1 MEKNMD
7 SIDEHRFGKFQEKGV
22 HFLEESALQ
31 MKTSYDDFSM
41 ADFRTR
47 KAETCGC
54 QDLLNSSE
62 KIVSYKGKEIV
73 VFEDHNEESNIVE
86 DLPDEVVES
95 TTEYLRSL
103 IASPYKKD
111 LLVSLQNRLTRRSD
125 LTVETLSKCNKTQL
139 EILVAIKMSLG
150 SFLSFKNYLQ
160 ATELMEIFA
169 YERCRNINCKRVLH
183 VDNCKCKICSRNKG
197 FCNVCMCQ
205 VCLNLDYAN
214 GTCSWVGCDRCVHW
228 CHVVCAIQRN
238 IIKPGPS
245 INRPSGTTEM
255 QFHCLG
261 CGHASE
267 MFRFAKEMYRCCAK
281 NWGQEILIKELDYVS
296 KIFHGS
302 EDFKGKELHGILILG
317 RLRLLR
323 LLKSLNFSSLI
334 IAETIKPVIPWIK

>member
-47 KAETCGC
+47 KTETCGC

-73 VFEDHNEESNIVE
+73 VFEDHNEGSNVWVERDFLQLNECRGNSSKRVADNEDIQAEKKRKPGTLNLSSALPDGDLQSLDLSNNNKGIGYFRNGSLSSCYSHPFSHNLSYSLAPSSKEDSESAEGLNWISSSDSNSFFLFELPARPTIDGQFSVPERILGEIVSESIPLMAQIVE

-150 SFLSFKNYLQ
+150 SFLSFK
-160 ATELMEIFA
+160 TTF
-169 YERCRNINCKRVLH
+169 KP
-183 VDNCKCKICSRNKG
+183 
-197 FCNVCMCQ
+197 
-205 VCLNLDYAN
+205 LN
-214 GTCSWVGCDRCVHW
+214 
-228 CHVVCAIQRN
+228 
-238 IIKPGPS
+238 
-245 INRPSGTTEM
+245 
-255 QFHCLG
+255 
-261 CGHASE
+261 
-267 MFRFAKEMYRCCAK
+267 
-281 NWGQEILIKELDYVS
+281 
-296 KIFHGS
+296 
-302 EDFKGKELHGILILG
+302 
-317 RLRLLR
+317 
-323 LLKSLNFSSLI
+323 
-334 IAETIKPVIPWIK
+334 